1 MIDQYAIH
9 AYRTGL
15 YFLKCKL
22 ETECGEFGNEE
33 RDIESYVIQQKII
46 ANRLNC
52 TFIHYNP
59 L

>member
-9 AYRTGL
+9 AYRTDL

-33 RDIESYVIQQKII
+33 RDIES
-46 ANRLNC
+46 
-52 TFIHYNP
+52 
-59 L
+59 